1 MPSKALARILDG
13 IEEDLERYDKNVLEE
28 LTASE
33 FVVESALIFQSG
45 INRIQI
51 TVKRLR
57 AKKLSCV
64 LRF

>member
-1 MPSKALARILDG
+1 MPSKALARILDV

-57 AKKLSCV
+57 AKKLKG
-64 LRF
+64 

>member
-57 AKKLSCV
+57 AKKLKG
-64 LRF
+64 